1 MDFVK
6 KNLGLLICGIISVIL
21 ACVLLVF
28 MVKTAGRMKAQSQ
41 KVTEQMTFFDRVAKE
56 GYKLTAEKGAEL
68 ENLIQ
73 AKINFEGAEQFYR
86 GSRDVLANT
95 YAIKPVLPLTSP
107 EALKQI
113 NEKIRQMT
121 DFVLQNDID
130 FPGLAKEF
138 SGIVA
143 RGSVSST
150 EFYPLFR
157 QLLIYDQILKKIAE
171 AGIKEVLQLE
181 WPLGFAIQEED
192 IYSVTPI
199 WLSVHCDVEVG
210 QTFLNQMTNDTKML
224 FYIKNVTYNAEDRY
238 AQVVLDYQKAN
249 AERNQATTLSSGNNA
264 GEFPGQGGMMMPD
277 GGMAARRSESGRSV
291 GERRNPAVRSL
302 FPTESGD
309 SEATNQSAS
318 RSRLIVPDPKRQD
331 FLVFEKK
338 YVTMNVRFDLYEFK
352 KFE

>member
-6 KNLGLLICGIISVIL
+6 KNLGLLICGVISFIL

-28 MVKTAGRMKAQSQ
+28 MVKAAARMKAQNQ
-41 KVTEQMTFFDRVAKE
+41 KVSEQMTFFDRVAKE

-73 AKINFEGAEQFYR
+73 AKTNFEEAGQFYR
-86 GSRDVLANT
+86 GSRDFLANN
-95 YAIKPVLPLTSP
+95 YAIEPVLPLTSP
-107 EALKQI
+107 DALKQI
-113 NEKIRQMT
+113 NEKVRQMT

-150 EFYPLFR
+150 EFSPLFR
-157 QLLIYDQILKKIAE
+157 QLLIYDHVLKKIAA
-171 AGIKEVLQLE
+171 AGIKEVNQLE

-199 WLSVHCDVEVG
+199 WLSVNCAPEVG
-210 QTFLNQMTNDTKML
+210 QNFLNQMTTDTKML
-224 FYIKNVTYNAEDRY
+224 FYIKSVTFFAPDRY
-238 AQVVLDYQKAN
+238 SQVALEYQKAN
-249 AERNQATTLSSGNNA
+249 AERNRTTTQTSGNIS
-264 GEFPGQGGMMMPD
+264 GEFPGQGGMMMPE
-277 GGMAARRSESGRSV
+277 GGATRRSEPGRSI
-291 GERRNPAVRSL
+291 GERQKPGGRSL
-302 FPTESGD
+302 FPTESGNA
-309 SEATNQSAS
+309 EAMNRSAS
-318 RSRLIVPDPKRQD
+318 QSRFIVPDPKRQD
-331 FLVFEKK
+331 YLLFEKK
-338 YVTMNVRFDLYEFK
+338 YVTLDVRFDLYEFK